1 MALDGESTIFTG
13 VRAKDKPVLPIGRT
27 ARLAGELDSLRS
39 ECCLAA
45 QVMTETEDLNEDELE
60 ECAQLDEAI
69 AAAQRLLKSTVARI
83 ILSRLRRRSRA
94 GNSDR

>member
-1 MALDGESTIFTG
+1 MVPRGENAMFTG

-27 ARLAGELDSLRS
+27 ARLASQLEALRS

-45 QVMTETEDLNEDELE
+45 QLLTETEDFNEAELE

-94 GNSDR
+94 GNSEC